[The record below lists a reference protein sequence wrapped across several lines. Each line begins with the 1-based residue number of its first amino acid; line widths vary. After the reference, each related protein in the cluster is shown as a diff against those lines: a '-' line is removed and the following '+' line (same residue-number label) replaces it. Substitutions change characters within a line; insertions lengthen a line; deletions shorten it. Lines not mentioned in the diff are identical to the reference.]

1 MSLFVYIIDSN
12 NNEQIGSNTCN
23 LEEVELILK
32 TDQIEM
38 DCIEYNVVRRV
49 YSLHPDVALKIYV
62 TDKNKVELKGE
73 YSTS

>member
-1 MSLFVYIIDSN
+1 MNKL
-12 NNEQIGSNTCN
+12 
-23 LEEVELILK
+23 
-32 TDQIEM
+32 DQIEM